1 MKTTFEIQIPEGWE
15 SCDLHDFGVLIG
27 GGTPS
32 RSQMAYWKGS
42 IPWASVKDFNDEQVF
57 LYDTEEHISLEG
69 LASSAANLVPENTP
83 VICTRMAVG
92 RCALTTRPTAI
103 NQDLKAFLL
112 KKGLDRRFFIRLLRY
127 NGPQL
132 DKISVGST
140 VRGITIGDLL
150 SHKVL
155 RPQNNDEQTLIAYV
169 LDSIDEAISKTEAVI
184 AKLKQVR
191 AGMLHDLLN
200 YGLDEHGQLRDP
212 IAHPEQFKVSPQ
224 GLIPKDWGFG
234 PFSEIAIVNPPKPV
248 IRISPVSTI
257 SFIPMQDIDEEGS
270 WIYRQTKKLIDC
282 GVGYTPFIDGDVLFA
297 KITPCMENGK
307 GCHAR
312 NLVNGYG
319 LGSTEFHVL
328 RSKTNSSD
336 RFVFHWSMTKRMR
349 TKALAYMTGSAG
361 QQRVEAGF
369 FSLFDIPIPPFGE
382 QNLIA
387 NQLDETDKQIET
399 SRKELSKIKAV
410 RIGIQD
416 DLLTGRVRVPE
427 TVSFQESKQ

>member
-1 MKTTFEIQIPEGWE
+1 MSKILQDVADVRYGK
-15 SCDLHDFGVLIG
+15 SQNGVSDPYGRFPIIG
-27 GGTPS
+27 TGGFLGNARVS
-32 RSQMAYWKGS
+32 L
-42 IPWASVKDFNDEQVF
+42 FNGPAV
-57 LYDTEEHISLEG
+57 
-69 LASSAANLVPENTP
+69 V
-83 VICTRMAVG
+83 VG
-92 RCALTTRPTAI
+92 RKGTLNNPQYIPGDFWAVDTTYAVIPKENIHAKWLYFSLCNSRLELLNEATGVPSI
-103 NQDLKAFLL
+103 NRDRLFRIPVQD
-112 KKGLDRRFFIRLLRY
+112 I
-127 NGPQL
+127 
-132 DKISVGST
+132 
-140 VRGITIGDLL
+140 DLL
-150 SHKVL
+150 
-155 RPQNNDEQTLIAYV
+155 EQTRIAYV
-169 LDSIDEAISKTEAVI
+169 LDTIDEAIAKIEAVI
-184 AKLKQVR
+184 EKLKQVR

-212 IAHPEQFKVSPQ
+212 IAHPEQFKESPL

-257 SFIPMQDIDEEGS
+257 SFIPMQDIDEEGN

-399 SRKELSKIKAV
+399 SKKELSKIKAV

>member
-1 MKTTFEIQIPEGWE
+1 TLNNPQYIPGDFWAVDTTYAVIPKENIHAKWLYFSLCNSRLE
-15 SCDLHDFGVLIG
+15 LLNEATGV
-27 GGTPS
+27 PS
-32 RSQMAYWKGS
+32 INRDRLFR
-42 IPWASVKDFNDEQVF
+42 IPV
-57 LYDTEEHISLEG
+57 
-69 LASSAANLVPENTP
+69 
-83 VICTRMAVG
+83 
-92 RCALTTRPTAI
+92 
-103 NQDLKAFLL
+103 QD
-112 KKGLDRRFFIRLLRY
+112 I
-127 NGPQL
+127 
-132 DKISVGST
+132 
-140 VRGITIGDLL
+140 DLL
-150 SHKVL
+150 
-155 RPQNNDEQTLIAYV
+155 EQTRIAYV
-169 LDSIDEAISKTEAVI
+169 LDTIDEAIAKIEAVI
-184 AKLKQVR
+184 EKLKQVR

-212 IAHPEQFKVSPQ
+212 IAHPEQFKESPL

-257 SFIPMQDIDEEGS
+257 SFIPMQDIDEEGN

>member
-1 MKTTFEIQIPEGWE
+1 MSKILQDVADVRYGK
-15 SCDLHDFGVLIG
+15 SQNGVSDPYGRFPIIG
-27 GGTPS
+27 TGGFLGNARVS
-32 RSQMAYWKGS
+32 L
-42 IPWASVKDFNDEQVF
+42 FNGPAV
-57 LYDTEEHISLEG
+57 
-69 LASSAANLVPENTP
+69 V
-83 VICTRMAVG
+83 VG
-92 RCALTTRPTAI
+92 RKGTLNNPQYIPGDFWAVDTTYAVIPKENIHAKWLYFSLCNSRLELLNEATGVPSI
-103 NQDLKAFLL
+103 NRDRLFRIPVQD
-112 KKGLDRRFFIRLLRY
+112 I
-127 NGPQL
+127 
-132 DKISVGST
+132 
-140 VRGITIGDLL
+140 DLL
-150 SHKVL
+150 
-155 RPQNNDEQTLIAYV
+155 EQTRIAYV
-169 LDSIDEAISKTEAVI
+169 LDTIDEAIAKIEAVI
-184 AKLKQVR
+184 EKLKQVR

-212 IAHPEQFKVSPQ
+212 IAHPEQFKESPL

-257 SFIPMQDIDEEGS
+257 SFIPMQDIDEEGN